1 MSKHEH
7 EHEDESDVSLVG
19 AGRLDRREFLGGVAT
34 ASVVIAGG
42 IGAPAAVA
50 GGRRPLPAAV
60 LAPPPLADVAGKV
73 AFVTGGSSGIGLG
86 MAQAFSA
93 AGMKV
98 IFTYLKPEH
107 RDAALA
113 SFKPG
118 NAGVH
123 AIRVDVTDRDGMER
137 AADEAERVFGK
148 VHLLCNN
155 AGIGVRA
162 LVSNASYKDWDW
174 AMNVNVGGVFN
185 GIKAFLPRMLAHG
198 EGVHVM
204 ATSSS
209 GGLVAGTLGV
219 YVTTKF
225 AVVGMMESLRTEL
238 EGKNVGVSVFCPG
251 LVRSDIINS
260 ERNRPAELAN
270 DSNKAPDAPLTA
282 PPPSGKPPIDMMSVA
297 LDPFDVGQMV
307 LAGIRRNDLYILT
320 HQEFEEPVRQR
331 CEAILASFPKEKAPQ
346 ARVEVVKTYTPDI
359 YAVELERK
367 ARERRNRR

>member
-7 EHEDESDVSLVG
+7 QDGSGVSLVG

-34 ASVVIAGG
+34 ASVAIAGG
-42 IGAPAAVA
+42 IAAPAALA

-60 LAPPPLADVAGKV
+60 FAPPPLADVAGKV

-98 IFTYLKPEH
+98 ILTYLKPEH

-123 AIRVDVTDRDGMER
+123 ALRVDVTDRDGMER

-174 AMNVNVGGVFN
+174 AMSVNVGGVFN
-185 GIKAFLPRMLAHG
+185 GIRAFLPRMLAHG
-198 EGVHVM
+198 EGAHVM

-238 EGKNVGVSVFCPG
+238 GGKNVGVSVFCPG

-270 DSNKAPDAPLTA
+270 EGGKAPAAPLTA

-297 LDPFDVGQMV
+297 LDAFDVGQMV

-331 CEAILASFPKEKAPQ
+331 CEALLASFPKEKAPQ

-359 YAVELERK
+359 YVVELERK

>member
-1 MSKHEH
+1 MNLTPGARADSTNGEVDYAQQRMGCTTGLWPCDALDCHQRRGLTSMSKHEH
-7 EHEDESDVSLVG
+7 EDGSGVSLVG

-34 ASVVIAGG
+34 ASVAIAGG
-42 IGAPAAVA
+42 IAAPAALA

-60 LAPPPLADVAGKV
+60 FAPPPLADVAGKV

-123 AIRVDVTDRDGMER
+123 ALRVDVTDRDGMER

-162 LVSNASYKDWDW
+162 LVSNAASKDWTGDE
-174 AMNVNVGGVFN
+174 
-185 GIKAFLPRMLAHG
+185 R
-198 EGVHVM
+198 
-204 ATSSS
+204 TSAVCSTAS
-209 GGLVAGTLGV
+209 GLSCRGCW
-219 YVTTKF
+219 
-225 AVVGMMESLRTEL
+225 RT
-238 EGKNVGVSVFCPG
+238 
-251 LVRSDIINS
+251 
-260 ERNRPAELAN
+260 
-270 DSNKAPDAPLTA
+270 
-282 PPPSGKPPIDMMSVA
+282 
-297 LDPFDVGQMV
+297 
-307 LAGIRRNDLYILT
+307 
-320 HQEFEEPVRQR
+320 
-331 CEAILASFPKEKAPQ
+331 
-346 ARVEVVKTYTPDI
+346 ARVRT
-359 YAVELERK
+359 
-367 ARERRNRR
+367 

>member
-7 EHEDESDVSLVG
+7 EDGSGVSRVG

-42 IGAPAAVA
+42 IAAPAAVA

-60 LAPPPLADVAGKV
+60 FAPPPLADVAGKV

-107 RDAALA
+107 RDTALA

-174 AMNVNVGGVFN
+174 AMSVNVGGVFN
-185 GIKAFLPRMLAHG
+185 GVRAFLPRMLAHG
-198 EGVHVM
+198 EGAHVM

-225 AVVGMMESLRTEL
+225 AVVGIMESLRTEL

-270 DSNKAPDAPLTA
+270 EGGKAPAPLRLRRRPQA
-282 PPPSGKPPIDMMSVA
+282 ADRACPA
-297 LDPFDVGQMV
+297 LDPFDVTMV
-307 LAGIRRNDLYILT
+307 PAGIRRNDLY
-320 HQEFEEPVRQR
+320 PDAGVRGR
-331 CEAILASFPKEKAPQ
+331 CASAGRCFPFPKEKAPKAGRWSRPIPRHLRWAGAQ
-346 ARVEVVKTYTPDI
+346 GARTQES
-359 YAVELERK
+359 AV
-367 ARERRNRR
+367 RRSGAPR